1 MALPK
6 INTPI
11 FELTLSSSGQPVQY
25 RPFLVKEQKI
35 LLLALE
41 SGEPKSIMTAVKQII
56 RNCVVGDNVDVDK
69 LPTFD
74 LEYFFMRLRGKS
86 IGEVV
91 DLQLRHPTGFNSKNE
106 ECENVTQFKF
116 NIMEVEVQKTIEHSD
131 KIIIDENTG
140 LGIKLKYPTADFA
153 ELDVENLSQLD
164 IASKLLVASIDYIY
178 DKEEVYKKEDSS
190 EKELSEFIDN
200 LSQEQFASVMKF
212 FETMPKLKHT
222 INWKCSKCGC
232 DDEVTLEGMSNFF
245 AL

>member
-41 SGEPKSIMTAVKQII
+41 SGEAKSIMTAVKQII
-56 RNCVVGDNVDVDK
+56 RNCVVGDNIDVDK

-91 DLQLRHPTGFNSKNE
+91 DLQLRHPSGFNSKNE

-178 DKEEVYKKEDSS
+178 DKEEVYKKEDSTD
-190 EKELSEFIDN
+190 KELSEFIDN
-200 LSQEQFASVMKF
+200 LSQEQFTKVMKF

>member
-86 IGEVV
+86 IGEIV
-91 DLQLRHPTGFNSKNE
+91 DLQLRHPTGFNSKDE
-106 ECENVTQFKF
+106 ECDNVTQFKF
-116 NIMEVEVQKTIEHSD
+116 NIMDVEVQKSIEHSD

-190 EKELSEFIDN
+190 EKELSAFIDD
-200 LSQEQFASVMKF
+200 LSQEQFTNVMKF

>member
-11 FELTLSSSGQPVQY
+11 FELTLSSSGQSVQY

-56 RNCVVGDNVDVDK
+56 RNCVVGDNVDIDK

-91 DLQLRHPTGFNSKNE
+91 DLQLRHPTGLNSKDE
-106 ECENVTQFKF
+106 ECDNVTKFKF
-116 NIMEVEVQKTIEHSD
+116 NIMEVEVQKSIEHSD
-131 KIIIDENTG
+131 KIVIDETAG

-153 ELDVENLSQLD
+153 EMDLENLSQLD
-164 IASKLLVASIDYIY
+164 VASKMLIACIDYIY

-190 EKELSEFIDN
+190 EKELSEFIDD
-200 LSQEQFASVMKF
+200 LSQEQFTNVMKF

-232 DDEVTLEGMSNFF
+232 NDEVTLEGMSNFF

>member
-190 EKELSEFIDN
+190 EKELSAFIDD
-200 LSQEQFASVMKF
+200 LSQEQFNSIMKF

>member
-11 FELTLSSSGQPVQY
+11 FELTLSSSGQSVQY

-41 SGEPKSIMTAVKQII
+41 SGEAKSIMTAVKQII

-91 DLQLRHPTGFNSKNE
+91 DLQLRHPTGFNSKGE
-106 ECENVTQFKF
+106 ECDHATQFKF
-116 NIMEVEVQKTIEHSD
+116 NIMDVEVQKSIEHSD

-153 ELDVENLSQLD
+153 EMDLENLSQLD
-164 IASKLLVASIDYIY
+164 IASKMLVASIDYIY

-190 EKELSEFIDN
+190 EKELAAFIDD
-200 LSQEQFASVMKF
+200 LSQEQFTSVMKF

-232 DDEVTLEGMSNFF
+232 DDEVSLEGMSNFF

>member
-11 FELTLSSSGQPVQY
+11 FELTLSSSGQSVQY

-41 SGEPKSIMTAVKQII
+41 SGEQKSIMTAVKQII

-91 DLQLRHPTGFNSKNE
+91 DLQLRHPTGLNSKDE
-106 ECENVTQFKF
+106 ECDNVTKFKF
-116 NIMEVEVQKTIEHSD
+116 NIMEVEVQKSIEHSD
-131 KIIIDENTG
+131 KIVIDETAG

-153 ELDVENLSQLD
+153 EMDLENLSQLD
-164 IASKLLVASIDYIY
+164 IASKLLAASIDYIY
-178 DKEEVYKKEDSS
+178 DKDELYKKEDSS
-190 EKELSEFIDN
+190 EKELSEFIDD
-200 LSQEQFASVMKF
+200 LSQEQFTNVMKF

-232 DDEVTLEGMSNFF
+232 NDEVTLEGMSNFF

>member
-91 DLQLRHPTGFNSKNE
+91 DLQLRHPTGLYSKDE
-106 ECENVTQFKF
+106 ECDHATQFKF
-116 NIMEVEVQKTIEHSD
+116 NIMQVEVQKTIEHTD

-140 LGIKLKYPTADFA
+140 LGIKLKYPTADFT

-164 IASKLLVASIDYIY
+164 VASKMLIACIDYIY

-190 EKELSEFIDN
+190 EKELSAFIDD
-200 LSQEQFASVMKF
+200 LSQEQFTNVMKF

>member
-91 DLQLRHPTGFNSKNE
+91 DLQLRHPTGFNSKDE

-116 NIMEVEVQKTIEHSD
+116 NIMQVEVQKTIEHSD

-153 ELDVENLSQLD
+153 EMDLENLSQLD
-164 IASKLLVASIDYIY
+164 IASKMLVASIDYIY

-190 EKELSEFIDN
+190 EKELSEFIDD
-200 LSQEQFASVMKF
+200 LSQEQFTSVMKF

>member
-106 ECENVTQFKF
+106 ECDNVTQFKF

-190 EKELSEFIDN
+190 EKELSAFIDD
-200 LSQEQFASVMKF
+200 LSQEQFNSVMKF

>member
-1 MALPK
+1 MALQK

-41 SGEPKSIMTAVKQII
+41 SGEAKSIMTAVKQII

-200 LSQEQFASVMKF
+200 LSQEQFTSVMKF

-222 INWKCSKCGC
+222 INWKCTKCGC
-232 DDEVTLEGMSNFF
+232 DDEVSLEGMSNFF

>member
-91 DLQLRHPTGFNSKNE
+91 DLQLRHPTGFSSKDE
-106 ECENVTQFKF
+106 ECDNATQFKF
-116 NIMEVEVQKTIEHSD
+116 NIMQVEVQKTIEHSD

-200 LSQEQFASVMKF
+200 LSQEQFTSVMKF

-222 INWKCSKCGC
+222 INWKCTKCGC
-232 DDEVTLEGMSNFF
+232 DDEVSLEGMSNFF

>member
-200 LSQEQFASVMKF
+200 LSQEQFTSVMKF